1 MLLSEPCPCPVKSE
15 GLSVGSQNE
24 CIFFKASDD
33 SDVQT
38 TLIVALMSD
47 STMGSQSS
55 LEELTGLKG
64 QSSRRDSEA

>member
-1 MLLSEPCPCPVKSE
+1 MLLSEPRPCPVKSE

-47 STMGSQSS
+47 STMGSQVQFGRVNWIKR
-55 LEELTGLKG
+55 TKF
-64 QSSRRDSEA
+64 